1 MNSKHFSKFTSG
13 SFLCSVKITE
23 YPLHSSSV
31 LEINTDWNYRTLYQ
45 YINMH
50 IFYKSVINTCSL
62 SITYCI
68 TYLLFQLLVHTNTYT
83 YVIYICLKLLGV

>member
-1 MNSKHFSKFTSG
+1 MKVICFAFNRCMVKRNLRSMNSKHFSKFTSG

-50 IFYKSVINTCSL
+50 IFYKSVIKH
-62 SITYCI
+62 
-68 TYLLFQLLVHTNTYT
+68 V
-83 YVIYICLKLLGV
+83 V